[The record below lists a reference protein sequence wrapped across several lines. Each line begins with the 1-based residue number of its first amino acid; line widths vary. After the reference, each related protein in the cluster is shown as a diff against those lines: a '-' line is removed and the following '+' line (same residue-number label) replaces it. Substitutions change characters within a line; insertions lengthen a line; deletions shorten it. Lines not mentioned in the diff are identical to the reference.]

1 MAGWKERGSQRMLGR
16 YSHARVEVM
25 RAALMPF
32 WQSKRVVNVN
42 TVNAPRTREH
52 RERLNT
58 VNMNVNVN
66 TLNTAELT
74 N

>member
-1 MAGWKERGSQRMLGR
+1 
-16 YSHARVEVM
+16 M